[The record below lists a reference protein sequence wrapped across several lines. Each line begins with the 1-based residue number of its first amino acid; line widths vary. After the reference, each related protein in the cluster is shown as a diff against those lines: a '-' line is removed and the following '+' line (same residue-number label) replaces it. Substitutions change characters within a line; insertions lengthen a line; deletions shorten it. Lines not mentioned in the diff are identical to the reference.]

1 MVRIKDLIL
10 SAAGASGVSY
20 GRAAGLFA
28 NVLILMAVCALP
40 LKAQQ
45 TQYVSLP
52 YSCSFEVS
60 ESAETQEWTLNGA
73 VTGLEEMWYIDSA
86 TYSDGGQALYVSDA
100 GGLTTEFGLRKTVV
114 VAYRK
119 MVFHQGVYDFTFDW
133 KCMAEKDNSGL

>member
-73 VTGLEEMWYIDSA
+73 VDVVYRQRDLFGRGTGSLC
-86 TYSDGGQALYVSDA
+86 V
-100 GGLTTEFGLRKTVV
+100 
-114 VAYRK
+114 
-119 MVFHQGVYDFTFDW
+119 
-133 KCMAEKDNSGL
+133 